1 MNKQSLKSVHQKK
14 YAHARAKAATA
25 SGVKGQQGRQLES
38 LLELTH
44 IAYEKKGLASIIK
57 QHPEITVTGMKERRI
72 TSGFYKEKG
81 APDYMG
87 INSFGRPIIFDAKET
102 TIRTSF
108 PLKNLKQHQFDYLES
123 WHKKGAR
130 SFLIVCF
137 MKQAYETYL
146 LPFDKLQPLWE
157 GYTGAGSKSIPYSYF
172 VENCDLVKSDG
183 MYMLHYLKLLG
194 KE

>member
-1 MNKQSLKSVHQKK
+1 MNKQSLKAVHQKK

-25 SGVKGQQGRQLES
+25 AGVKGQQGKQLES

-44 IAYEKKGLASIIK
+44 MAYEKNGLASIIK

-72 TSGFYKEKG
+72 TSGYYKEKG
-81 APDYMG
+81 APDYIG
-87 INSFGRPIIFDAKET
+87 LSAHGRSIIFDAKET

-123 WHKKGAR
+123 WYKKGAH

-137 MKQAYETYL
+137 MKRGYETYL
-146 LPFDKLQPLWE
+146 LPFKSLEPLWE
-157 GYTGAGSKSIPYSYF
+157 GFKGTGSKSIPYSYF

-183 MYMLHYLKLLG
+183 IYALHYLKLL
-194 KE
+194 KS